1 VFDNAAVYAVKHWR
15 YAPTLINGTP
25 VEVPVK
31 TLMRF
36 ELPK

>member
-1 VFDNAAVYAVKHWR
+1 VFDSAALNAIRHWR
-15 YAPTLINGTP
+15 YAPTVINGTP
-25 VEVPVK
+25 VEVPVR